1 MNKKILIAS
10 AALAAS
16 AVFADV
22 MWDGTAYD
30 YRVVTGLDDGTETSG
45 YWYTYDDSNDNGT
58 SVIEWLD
65 GDGTNGHV
73 GTIYSDDALDP
84 VIDACAA
91 LCFTVTLNEGYDY
104 PYVGLGFNVT
114 GGDQTG
120 GDASSWGG
128 LDIQISSTGKSVL
141 ELAPEDEATV
151 TEYNNYSA
159 TIASTSGSATIKSF
173 AWSAFSQES
182 GWGNTVDISA
192 VYGDLAAVKVKI
204 SGLTNGS
211 TYTYYVYKIGTYGS
225 LSPIASSTKASSS
238 VKAMLSG
245 RTLSFSGVNSA
256 ARAEIINLQGQVVM
270 NSTIS
275 GSSALNLSS
284 LNSGVYMVRL
294 AGQGVNYTQRIT
306 LK

>member
-1 MNKKILIAS
+1 MNKKLLIAS

-16 AVFADV
+16 GAFALETWV
-22 MWDGTAYD
+22 GADGD
-30 YRVVTGLDDGTETSG
+30 YRVDTGLDDGTETSG
-45 YWYTYDDSNDNGT
+45 YWYSYTDS
-58 SVIEWLD
+58 
-65 GDGTNGHV
+65 GDGGSS
-73 GTIYSDDALDP
+73 TIVWPTDLGNDYSDDALDP
-84 VIDACAA
+84 VIDYCGG

-104 PYVGLGFNVT
+104 PYAGVGFNVT
-114 GGDQTG
+114 GGDQVG

-128 LDIQISSTGKSVL
+128 IDVSYVADGKFYL
-141 ELAPEDEATV
+141 ELAPEDEASVTAYNNFTV
-151 TEYNNYSA
+151 TLAS
-159 TIASTSGSATIKSF
+159 ASTETIKSN
-173 AWSAFSQES
+173 AWSSFSQES
-182 GWGNTVDISA
+182 GWGNTVDIAA
-192 VYGDLAAVKVKI
+192 VYGDLAAVKFKFAN
-204 SGLTNGS
+204 LT
-211 TYTYYVYKIGTYGS
+211 VGTSCYFNITKVGAYGS